1 MSLVIMR
8 YIQVLNSVHLD
19 IYYVSRQCLIFTKCL
34 FSLSQILQMLIVG
47 RTLTA
52 SKALAKHINSV

>member
-1 MSLVIMR
+1 MI
-8 YIQVLNSVHLD
+8 YTQVLNSVHLD